1 MGMRDFWDARPVAE
15 RLSASIILRFFAN
28 RTSSGWIG
36 SADLL
41 AASFPFPEVTLFRA
55 TGFVPSFV
63 GCRRRRRCY
72 LVGFF
77 FLLLLFTE
85 FFVLGGTASDT
96 RTDSGRRM
104 SALGR
109 RERERERTE

>member
-77 FLLLLFTE
+77 FFAVVVYRV
-85 FFVLGGTASDT
+85 FRAGWDGQ
-96 RTDSGRRM
+96 
-104 SALGR
+104 
-109 RERERERTE
+109 